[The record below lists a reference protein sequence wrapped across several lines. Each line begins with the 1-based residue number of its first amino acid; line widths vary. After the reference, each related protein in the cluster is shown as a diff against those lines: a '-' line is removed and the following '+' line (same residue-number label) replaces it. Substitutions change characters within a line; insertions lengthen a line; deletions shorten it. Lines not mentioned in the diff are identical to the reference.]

1 MSNPLAGL
9 TEPLASL
16 AEGANVLPAS
26 GRAQEYLQRFDLDEH
41 YDRIAF
47 GDGRKVSELR
57 ERPGGSVYVATPPAS
72 RKADHCFRMF
82 LDGAART
89 TFLGTLVSGSRATP
103 VVLAQVG
110 AAAIRREDD
119 GALRQHARD
128 IRLLLIAD
136 RRSLTDRI
144 WEDTEARAAQAGIGL
159 IDSAEETSYTDN
171 AANGNT
177 KEPRSRAA
185 HRANWE
191 MRRIE
196 FDLLERV
203 LRERPEGSWV
213 VADGSLGKE
222 FYKAQRPDGYVGAVK
237 NFSKDLLF
245 ELPAKRGAKRQ
256 VDLYTLLARLEVGHR
271 TVVFGHPEGSR
282 AFWYVRLRG
291 PVELDYPLMGVVK
304 VEVPLAIG
312 EFLEAELVDRLS
324 RCLVA
329 ERTVAPH
336 GRDVRWHAHLYPI
349 HMAEQAIRTGFVSQQ
364 VLQAAVRWPRLN
376 AVQR

>member
-1 MSNPLAGL
+1 MTNPLAKLAG
-9 TEPLASL
+9 PLISL

-47 GDGRKVSELR
+47 GDERKISEVR
-57 ERPGGSVYVATPPAS
+57 ERPGRSVYVQTPPVPRAE
-72 RKADHCFRMF
+72 DHCFRLF

-89 TFLGTLVSGSRATP
+89 TFLGTLVATSKATP
-103 VVLAQVG
+103 VVLAQIG

-119 GALRQHARD
+119 GALRQHARR
-128 IRLLLIAD
+128 IGLLLIAD

-144 WEDTEARAAQAGIGL
+144 WDEAAHRAAEAGIEL
-159 IDSAEETSYTDN
+159 IDSTEETSYTDN
-171 AANGNT
+171 AAYGKT

-185 HRANWE
+185 HRANWQ
-191 MRRIE
+191 MRSLE
-196 FDLLERV
+196 FELLGEV
-203 LRERPEGSWV
+203 LSERPDGSWV
-213 VADGSLGKE
+213 ITDGSLGKE
-222 FYKAQRPDGYVGAVK
+222 FYKAEQPEGYVGVVK

-245 ELPAKRGAKRQ
+245 ELPTARGAKRQ
-256 VDLYTLLARLEVGHR
+256 VDLYTLLARLEIGCR
-271 TVVFGHPEGSR
+271 TAVFGNPDGAR

-304 VEVPLAIG
+304 VEVPLASG
-312 EFLEAELVDRLS
+312 EYLEGKLVDRLS

-349 HMAEQAIRTGFVSQQ
+349 SMAEQAIRAGFVSQQ

-376 AVQR
+376 AVGR